1 MPSARLVLL
10 SLAVSLSILAPAAA
24 RACSICG
31 CDPSGGTLGLDR
43 PSAGDLRL
51 GLEGRYLRKE
61 SGAGDQAE
69 GEKEGRTLVRVQY
82 SPRGRLSFSAEAP
95 FYLFRDHFDAT
106 GARDVR
112 ARGLGDV
119 QVGARAEVLRF
130 GGLVPRHT
138 LALSVALKLP
148 TGDNQ
153 VLAPSDGGIFDEHK
167 QLGSG
172 STDALAQAFYT
183 YGQFPWVAYAGLQGR
198 FNGSNGRGFR
208 YGHALFATLGARR
221 TLLEDRSLFVSLEA
235 QARNAGFD
243 RLAAGGVDPDSGGF
257 AGFATASAGYQL
269 RDDLLVRATLQVPVA
284 TALHGAQHEHPVGI
298 LGLAWDV
305 TP

>member
-1 MPSARLVLL
+1 MSPLRLAVVA
-10 SLAVSLSILAPAAA
+10 LAVSLSTLAPAAA

-43 PSAGDLRL
+43 PSEGDLRL
-51 GLEGRYLRKE
+51 GLEARYLSKE

-69 GEKEGRTLVRVQY
+69 SEKEGRTLVRVQY

-112 ARGLGDV
+112 GRGLGDV
-119 QVGARAEVLRF
+119 QVGARAEVLRL

-138 LALSVALKLP
+138 LALSAGLKLP
-148 TGDNQ
+148 TGDNR
-153 VLAPSDGGIFDEHK
+153 VLAPADLGIFDEHK
-167 QLGSG
+167 QLGTG
-172 STDALAQAFYT
+172 STDALAQAFYA

-198 FNGSNGRGFR
+198 LNGSNGRGFR

-221 TLLEDRSLFVSLEA
+221 TLLEARSLFVSLEL
-235 QARNAGFD
+235 QARNAGYD
-243 RLAAGGVDPDSGGF
+243 RLVAGGTDPDSGGF
-257 AGFATASAGYQL
+257 VGFTTAAAGYQL
-269 RDDLLVRATLQVPVA
+269 RDNLLVRATLQVPVA
-284 TALHGAQHEHPVGI
+284 TALHGSQHEHPVGI